1 MKTLKIY
8 AALLFSIFAISTAF
22 AQKGTVLNTKEKIK
36 VWGNC
41 EVCKKRIENA
51 ATSAGAIT
59 ADWNELS
66 HILAISYDGAK
77 TSSEKIQKAI
87 AAAGHDT
94 EKFKADDNAYE
105 KLPSCCKYER
115 NTTLASTLKMPARMI
130 CSDGNC
136 NNMECCKDN
145 LCCKGKCTEATCKDV
160 PECKAIT
167 CCKS

>member
-1 MKTLKIY
+1 MKTLNIY
-8 AALLFSIFAISTAF
+8 AALLFSIFAISSAF

-59 ADWNELS
+59 ANWNELS
-66 HILAISYDGAK
+66 HVLAISYDGAK

-87 AAAGHDT
+87 AASGHDT
-94 EKFKADDNAYE
+94 EKFKGDDNAYS

-115 NTTLASTLKMPARMI
+115 NTALASISKM
-130 CSDGNC
+130 DC

-145 LCCKGKCTEATCKDV
+145 LCCKGKCTEVNCKDI
-160 PECKAIT
+160 PECKTMT